1 MFVYEL
7 GIWQSPSRGD
17 RMNPDVLDHDVTRD
31 CKSSKSLFRRS
42 DGLDTF
48 VEHLT
53 SLVQRCCYFTL
64 YPLEPLP
71 GEYVVL

>member
-17 RMNPDVLDHDVTRD
+17 RMNPDVMDHDVTRD
-31 CKSSKSLFRRS
+31 CKSSKSLFWVI

-48 VEHLT
+48 VDYLT
-53 SLVQRCCYFTL
+53 SLVERVITSLFTL
-64 YPLEPLP
+64 
-71 GEYVVL
+71 